1 MMRRKK
7 KKRKMRRRRTSFSH
21 IVPGAS
27 HLACG
32 TLSLGLD
39 AHRQGGERFLPP
51 APSPATVQPLHGALI
66 KPTGRTTPLNIQ
78 AQWKVSKIKVL
89 RSLGRGGGVKEPK
102 ANIPLHTD
110 PRKGFSKPPSPLVP
124 NTPPRDLQT
133 QYRLRVL
140 LSHTE
145 GSL

>member
-7 KKRKMRRRRTSFSH
+7 KKRKMRRRKTSFSH

-66 KPTGRTTPLNIQ
+66 KPSGRTTPLNIQ

-89 RSLGRGGGVKEPK
+89 RSLGRGGGVKDSPRQTFLCIQTLEK
-102 ANIPLHTD
+102 GLLSPLHPLSPIPHLETS
-110 PRKGFSKPPSPLVP
+110 RLSTGSGFS
-124 NTPPRDLQT
+124 
-133 QYRLRVL
+133 
-140 LSHTE
+140 
-145 GSL
+145 